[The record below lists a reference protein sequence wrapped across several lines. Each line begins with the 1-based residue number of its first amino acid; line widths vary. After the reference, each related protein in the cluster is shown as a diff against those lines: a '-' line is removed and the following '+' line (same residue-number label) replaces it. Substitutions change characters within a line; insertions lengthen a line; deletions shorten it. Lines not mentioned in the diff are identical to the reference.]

1 MSEMLSTVNIIKFMK
16 FYECVEDLLNL
27 VFGKMVHFCIK
38 TIRSKNIKKER
49 MLPIEC
55 LNVVQARE
63 CQ

>member
-1 MSEMLSTVNIIKFMK
+1 MLSAVNGIKFMN
-16 FYECVEDLLNL
+16 FNECIEDLLNL
-27 VFGKMVHFCIK
+27 FFGKMVHFCIK

-55 LNVVQARE
+55 LNVVQVLE

>member
-1 MSEMLSTVNIIKFMK
+1 MSEMLSAVNIIKFMN
-16 FYECVEDLLNL
+16 FYECIEELLNL

-38 TIRSKNIKKER
+38 TIRSKYIKKIR

-55 LNVVQARE
+55 LNVVQVRE

>member
-1 MSEMLSTVNIIKFMK
+1 MN
-16 FYECVEDLLNL
+16 FYECIEDVLNL
-27 VFGKMVHFCIK
+27 FFGKIVHFCIK

-55 LNVVQARE
+55 LNVVQLRE